1 MWSICG
7 TSVSGTP
14 NIPKIEMLENFAG
27 KVLHSSRFAGGKE
40 WAGQSVVV
48 FGTGTSAHD
57 ICQELQAAGADVT
70 MVQRSPTMVVNVE
83 PAQLYERVRVVLD
96 A

>member
-1 MWSICG
+1 M
-7 TSVSGTP
+7 
-14 NIPKIEMLENFAG
+14 
-27 KVLHSSRFAGGKE
+27 LHSSRFKAGRSG
-40 WAGQSVVV
+40 AASPVIV

-83 PAQLYERVRVVLD
+83 PAQLYDRTYLGDGPPIASATSSIPACRCR
-96 A
+96 